1 MRIFFFWC
9 FSHISI
15 DLKFNSSPA
24 NCNYY
29 RNFDVTN
36 EEQNSIDEVECSIE
50 QPRSISE
57 VMKDVVVYVE
67 YRSGTENR
75 TTGIKAAIANLG
87 AKVNDRLLR

>member
-1 MRIFFFWC
+1 MRLVFVLMMNGFLC
-9 FSHISI
+9 V
-15 DLKFNSSPA
+15 LLFNSSPA

-29 RNFDVTN
+29 NTFDQEN
-36 EEQNSIDEVECSIE
+36 GDNSIDEVECSIE

-75 TTGIKAAIANLG
+75 TIGIKDAIANLG
-87 AKVNDRLLR
+87 AKVNDKLLR